1 MKTPKRFTDNL
12 KNRVITKEML
22 GVALYS
28 VNKRAK
34 NCRDKERSYRND
46 IYDTKEK
53 YRLQNDYS
61 GIL

>member
-34 NCRDKERSYRND
+34 KGSVFEFAE
-46 IYDTKEK
+46 T
-53 YRLQNDYS
+53 RLYT
-61 GIL
+61 